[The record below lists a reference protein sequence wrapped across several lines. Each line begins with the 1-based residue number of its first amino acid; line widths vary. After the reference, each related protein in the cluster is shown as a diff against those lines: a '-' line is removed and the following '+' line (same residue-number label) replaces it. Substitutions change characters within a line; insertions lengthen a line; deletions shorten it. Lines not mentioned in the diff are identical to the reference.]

1 MIVVDAS
8 VVVLALG
15 EDTADGARVRA
26 RLLGE
31 QLTAPEII
39 DLEVMAAWR
48 RLVQRGL
55 LPARRAAEAVRDLSL
70 FPMQRAP
77 HRPLLPRCWELRD
90 TVTVY
95 DAAYVA
101 LAEALGVPLI
111 TTDGRLS
118 RASGPHCTLELIT

>member
-1 MIVVDAS
+1 MVDAS

-15 EDTADGARVRA
+15 EDTAAGARVRA

-70 FPMQRAP
+70 FPVQRAP
-77 HRPLLPRCWELRD
+77 QRPLLARCWELRD

-101 LAEALGVPLI
+101 LAEALGVFLI

-118 RASGPHCTLELIT
+118 RATGPRCAVELIT

>member
-1 MIVVDAS
+1 VIVVDAS

>member
-15 EDTADGARVRA
+15 EDAADGTRMRA
-26 RLLGE
+26 RLLEE

-39 DLEVMAAWR
+39 DVEVIAAWR
-48 RLVQRGL
+48 RLVQRGQL
-55 LPARRAAEAVRDLSL
+55 ADGRAAEAVRDLSL
-70 FPMQRAP
+70 LPVQRAP
-77 HRPLLPRCWELRD
+77 HQPLLERCWELRD

-101 LAEALGVPLI
+101 LAEAFDVPLI
-111 TTDGRLS
+111 TADGRLS
-118 RASGPHCTLELIT
+118 RSSGLRCAVELIT